1 MTANAALIALAAHAG
16 PSAPAAAART
26 ALSYFSPLLEV
37 FVVHPVGK
45 SLPTDPDAFE
55 HSVAGQLIHH
65 QVGVHHTYEEEVR
78 DVS

>member
-1 MTANAALIALAAHAG
+1 MSTKPLIRHFISNYSLNDVYL
-16 PSAPAAAART
+16 PM
-26 ALSYFSPLLEV
+26 LELV
-37 FVVHPVGK
+37 IDHPVGK

-65 QVGVHHTYEEEVR
+65 QVGVHHTYDEEVR